1 MKVRLKYCDIALN
14 VSCIDIHRHFIY
26 RFCIR
31 ATVSNIIA
39 LRKTF
44 LFLASNLHKFVM
56 SMSVFS
62 AMDAMDSS
70 VIKGVLTPCEANRFH
85 IHLQLIK

>member
-1 MKVRLKYCDIALN
+1 MKVTLKYCDIVLN
-14 VSCIDIHRHFIY
+14 VSCIDIRRLFIY
-26 RFCIR
+26 RFFVC
-31 ATVSNIIA
+31 ATISNIIA
-39 LRKTF
+39 LCKTF

-85 IHLQLIK
+85 IYLQLIK